1 MHAKTHVKVGIGD
14 HRRLGG
20 APMKV
25 KTHVRAGGIRLY
37 NHNETLVH
45 DTGKV
50 KVLKVKTHVRAG
62 GIRLYNHNETLMADT
77 LRRR

>member
-1 MHAKTHVKVGIGD
+1 M
-14 HRRLGG
+14 R
-20 APMKV
+20 V
-25 KTHVRAGGIRLY
+25 KTHVRAGGVWL
-37 NHNETLVH
+37 NHNETLVR

-62 GIRLYNHNETLMADT
+62 GSKLQNHNETLVADT

>member
-1 MHAKTHVKVGIGD
+1 MHEKTHVKVGIGD

-20 APMKV
+20 APTRM
-25 KTHVRAGGIRLY
+25 KTHVRAGGINL
-37 NHNETLVH
+37 NHNETLVR

-62 GIRLYNHNETLMADT
+62 GIRLYNHNETLVVDT
-77 LRRR
+77 RRRR